1 MQTTLPS
8 GLVIDDLEVGTGE
21 EVTFGKIAEV
31 HYRGTLTN
39 GDEFDNSYKRGSTF
53 SFQVGAETVIEG
65 WDEGLQGMKIGG
77 RRQLI
82 IPPSLGY
89 GSRGAGDKIPP
100 NSTLV
105 FEIELIGV
113 EAIESSLTSLNSLDQ
128 IGMSIGRLYTA
139 AFGRVPD
146 ESGYSYW
153 RSLVNDPL
161 INYRDIADSFVDSP
175 EFQKIAAPDAS
186 SDEFTTALYVNV
198 LGRAPDSGGISFWT
212 AQLDGG
218 IQDRTDVL
226 INFANSSENIALFET
241 LL

>member
-53 SFQVGAETVIEG
+53 SFQVGAEAVIEG

-89 GSRGAGDKIPP
+89 GSRGAGDKSRIRP
-100 NSTLV
+100 
-105 FEIELIGV
+105 
-113 EAIESSLTSLNSLDQ
+113 SLLS
-128 IGMSIGRLYTA
+128 
-139 AFGRVPD
+139 
-146 ESGYSYW
+146 
-153 RSLVNDPL
+153 
-161 INYRDIADSFVDSP
+161 
-175 EFQKIAAPDAS
+175 
-186 SDEFTTALYVNV
+186 V
-198 LGRAPDSGGISFWT
+198 L
-212 AQLDGG
+212 L
-218 IQDRTDVL
+218 
-226 INFANSSENIALFET
+226 
-241 LL
+241 